1 MNVLQIILLV
11 AIAITGSLE
20 SAQPIVKDFGI
31 FYSIK
36 RLFGPSSAA
45 NLAKM
50 SQDEKDDQLRF
61 YAQKEWPHGSFISV
75 LDWTNPDFEPS
86 KKYFNQIAYLIEH
99 GASVNLDIPYEW
111 HNKVGDKGTF
121 KPIYLFIK
129 ANDLEHTKKLLEQGA
144 TIDNVIHTRNRS
156 ANVLGFAKTVD
167 MAKLLMDYGALISYR
182 KDKAFGLSEF
192 VELPEAVAQPGYE
205 PKLIPFYLSRYEGD
219 KVAFAQRIWD
229 ALQGYQKWSYERCP
243 ELMKQFHQKK
253 QYLKDVG
260 VEIDAQWDD
269 DAFVWPKKA

>member
-1 MNVLQIILLV
+1 MNVLQMILLI

-20 SAQPIVKDFGI
+20 SAQPTVKDFGI
-31 FYSIK
+31 LYSIK

-61 YAQKEWPHGSFISV
+61 YAQKEWPHGSLIPV

-111 HNKVGDKGTF
+111 HNKIGDTGTF

-156 ANVLGFAKTVD
+156 ANVLGFAQTVD

-192 VELPEAVAQPGYE
+192 AELPEAVAQAEYSPE
-205 PKLIPFYLSRYEGD
+205 LIPFYLSHYEGD
-219 KVAFAQRIWD
+219 KLAFAQRIWG
-229 ALQGYQKWSYERCP
+229 ALQKAARWEY
-243 ELMKQFHQKK
+243 KQTPALRKMFHKKK
-253 QYLKDVG
+253 QYLKDAG
-260 VEIDAQWDD
+260 ADIYFRWDD
-269 DAFVWPKKA
+269 DAFVWPDA